1 MGEQM
6 TALRLPTV
14 SFGATSAIVTSM
26 GVIIGFGVAGISK
39 STIIAGLLIV
49 GLADNVTDSLSIH
62 IYQESER
69 LEQHAAFRATIGN
82 FATRL
87 IVSLSFIVLVFS
99 FSSTNMLLACLVWG
113 VLLLASL
120 TWLVAKNR
128 NANVLTEVLKHLAVA
143 AAVIA
148 ASLATGAF
156 ISTYV
161 Q

>member
-1 MGEQM
+1 MI
-6 TALRLPTV
+6 AFRLPAV
-14 SFGATSAIVTSM
+14 SFGAASAIVTSM
-26 GVIIGFGVAGISK
+26 GIIIGFGVASISK
-39 STIIAGLLIV
+39 PTIIAGLLIV

-69 LEQHAAFRATIGN
+69 LEQQAAFRATVGN

-87 IVSLSFIVLVFS
+87 IISLSFVVLVFC
-99 FSSTNMLLACLVWG
+99 FSSTSMLSACLIWG
-113 VLLLASL
+113 VLLLATL
-120 TWLVAKNR
+120 TWFVAKNR
-128 NANVLTEVLKHLAVA
+128 NANVSTEVLKHLAVA

-148 ASLATGAF
+148 ASLGTGTF

>member
-1 MGEQM
+1 MI
-6 TALRLPTV
+6 TLRLPTV

-26 GVIIGFGVAGISK
+26 GLIIGFGAAGISK
-39 STIIAGLLIV
+39 PTIIAGLLIV

-69 LEQHAAFRATIGN
+69 LEQRAAFRATIGN

-87 IVSLSFIVLVFS
+87 IISLSFVVLVFS
-99 FSSTNMLLACLVWG
+99 FSGTNTLRACLLWG
-113 VLLLASL
+113 VVLLASL
-120 TWLVAKNR
+120 TWLVARSR
-128 NANVLTEVLKHLAVA
+128 NANVPTEILKHLAVA
-143 AAVIA
+143 AVVIS
-148 ASLATGAF
+148 ASLATGKF